1 MLDKTRGLIGEVLKT
16 NDAEKAKPLM
26 ELAADCE
33 TRNFNLESKYME
45 LSHFVRQNDLVL
57 QDLIAKQGE
66 IGVLQD
72 LDIAEMNRSNF
83 DWVAWVKD
91 RDYIRAG
98 PMTRYESVL
107 AKEGILYDPMTRYVR
122 GGPQTEE

>member
-1 MLDKTRGLIGEVLKT
+1 
-16 NDAEKAKPLM
+16 M